1 MDAPGDPPARGRP
14 DRASAENRGRA
25 PDGLRR
31 VRAPDGL
38 RRVRVALI
46 AASAVLAALLVA
58 LVALRGLQPRAQQ
71 SAASEPAP
79 LAMGTA
85 IEKPRTIPQVR
96 LIDEDGRPVTVPGAW
111 RGMWVVLAPFDSA
124 CTETCPM
131 TTGALMQ
138 LDSEVRAAGLAG
150 QVVIAEVSLDPWKDT
165 PARLRAYRKL
175 TGTPVQLLTGT
186 AAQLHRLWSVL
197 GVYYKRVPE
206 SNPPAIDWYTGK
218 PSTSNVEH
226 ADNVFFLDP
235 VGHERI
241 ANEGMANVEGHLEPA
256 LRRMLN
262 RNGLRNLADP
272 QLPWTAAQA
281 LDDLYWL
288 LGRNVTPAAVPVVA
302 PPSPAQARSALAGA
316 PAALAALH
324 AQADQVLGPESAL
337 VRRLRSLRGYPVV
350 LNAWASWCPPCRAEL
365 PLFAVAS
372 AHFGKRVA
380 FLGADVED
388 TSRAAR
394 AFLAK
399 HPVSYPSYASSS
411 QTLDTIAPIVGI
423 PTTFYISATG
433 KVLATHPGQYGSEAA
448 LSNDIERYALGR

>member
-1 MDAPGDPPARGRP
+1 MPVRIDPPRDPPAEGR
-14 DRASAENRGRA
+14 SEKTSGENRGST
-25 PDGLRR
+25 PG
-31 VRAPDGL
+31 GL
-38 RRVRVALI
+38 RRVRVALTL
-46 AASAVLAALLVA
+46 ASAVLAALLVA
-58 LVALRGLQPRAQQ
+58 LIALRGLSSRAQH

-85 IEKPRTIPQVR
+85 IEKPRTITQVR
-96 LIDEDGRPVTVPGAW
+96 LIDENGHPVAVPGAW
-111 RGMWVVLAPFDSA
+111 RGKWVVLAPFDSA

-138 LDSEVRAAGLAG
+138 LDSEVQTAGLAG

-165 PARLRAYRKL
+165 PARLRAYKKL

-186 AAQLHRLWSVL
+186 AAQLHRLWSFL
-197 GVYYKRVPE
+197 GVYYKRIPE
-206 SNPPAIDWYTGK
+206 SSPPAIDWYTGK
-218 PSTSNVEH
+218 PSRSNVEH
-226 ADNVFFLDP
+226 SDNVFFLDP

-241 ANEGMANVEGHLEPA
+241 ATEGMADVHGRLEPA
-256 LRRMLN
+256 LKGMLN
-262 RNGLRNLADP
+262 SKGLRNLAHP

-281 LDDLYWL
+281 LDDLDWL
-288 LGRNVTPAAVPVVA
+288 LGREVTPASVPTVS
-302 PPSPAQARSALAGA
+302 PPSPAQAQSALAGA
-316 PAALAALH
+316 PSALAAVH

-372 AHFGKRVA
+372 ARFGKRVA

-388 TSRAAR
+388 TPRAAR

-399 HPVSYPSYASSS
+399 HPVSYPSYASSV
-411 QTLDTIAPIVGI
+411 QTLDGIAPIVGT
-423 PTTFYISATG
+423 PTTIYIGPTG
-433 KVLATHPGQYGSEAA
+433 NVIATHPGQYGSETA
-448 LSNDIERYALGR
+448 LSNDIERYAQGR